1 MDMLE
6 EAVKY
11 IMLGFLYKF
20 IIAHIL
26 GRPYSLSSEE
36 SSPTVRWFFNH
47 YALAVMYT
55 FGLELFFDFAGWLY
69 VALAISNLMG
79 IHSPINFN
87 KPFI

>member
-20 IIAHIL
+20 IIAYIL
-26 GRPYSLSSEE
+26 GETLLPPLKNLALE
-36 SSPTVRWFFNH
+36 SGGFFNL

-55 FGLELFFDFAGWLY
+55 FGLELFFDFCRLFY
-69 VALAISNLMG
+69 VCLS
-79 IHSPINFN
+79 HFQT
-87 KPFI
+87 